1 MLSKGNNVSVVVP
14 VYNVEKYLHRCI
26 DSLLN
31 QTCRP
36 LEIILVDDGA
46 TDRSGLICDEYAAR
60 YDIIRVIH
68 KENGGL
74 SSARKAGW
82 KAAKGEFICFVD
94 SDDYVADI
102 YIEKLS
108 DCLGVDNV
116 DLCLC
121 SWAKD
126 CAGKISEVHLQ
137 YDKSFIENAEIVEQ
151 YILPIVGTLSAPGAI
166 NIPGFVPI
174 RMYRTRK
181 LMEDDFVSE
190 REYFTEDVIL
200 NISYAQRL
208 KGRIAIV
215 AAPLYYY
222 CINPGSLTIKYRKNG
237 FKMRL
242 ACYRLCKILIA
253 NLNVDPIAVTER
265 LDANMVSAV
274 KYGIFN
280 IGKIRNY
287 SQFKIELKELFN
299 TPEVRQIFCSN
310 HWPMITTWQRIFFVA
325 YRYRLYFFLYK
336 LLEIRK
342 TLWFP

>member
-14 VYNVEKYLHRCI
+14 VYNVEKYLRRCV

-31 QTCRP
+31 QTSQP

-46 TDRSGLICDEYAAR
+46 TDRSGLICDEYAAI

-82 KAAKGEFICFVD
+82 KAAKGELICFVD

-102 YIEKLS
+102 YIERLS
-108 DCLGVDNV
+108 DRLSVDNV

-126 CAGKISEVHLQ
+126 TAGNITEVNLP
-137 YDKSFIENAEIVEQ
+137 YDKCFIENAEIAEQ
-151 YILPIVGTLSAPGAI
+151 YILPIVGALSAPGAI

-174 RMYRTRK
+174 RMYRTDM
-181 LMEDDFVSE
+181 LMEEDFVSE

-200 NISYAQRL
+200 NISYVQRL

-215 AAPLYYY
+215 ATPLYYY
-222 CINPGSLTIKYRKNG
+222 CINPGSLTLKYRKNG

-242 ACYRLCKILIA
+242 ACYRLCKILID
-253 NLNVDPIAVTER
+253 NVNVDPVAATER

-274 KYGIFN
+274 TYGIFN

-299 TPEVRQIFCSN
+299 TPEVSRIFSSN
-310 HWPMITTWQRIFFVA
+310 HWPMIATWQRIIFVT
-325 YRYRLYFFLYK
+325 YRYRLYFLLYK
-336 LLEIRK
+336 LLKMRK
-342 TLWFP
+342 ML